1 MNVDNCELWENWHW
15 VQEIK
20 RYAGAY
26 SNNNVHFL
34 LDSCTGMGMTGTLWI
49 RQESRWDRNMSLP
62 GWLVGVWW
70 HLQHKWAI
78 SCHDFHGNV

>member
-34 LDSCTGMGMTGTLWI
+34 LDSCTGMGMTGTL
-49 RQESRWDRNMSLP
+49 
-62 GWLVGVWW
+62 
-70 HLQHKWAI
+70 
-78 SCHDFHGNV
+78 